1 MAEDADPFYCFCCY
15 KVRKDEQVAALMD
28 LVNSLKEDIV
38 ALKTAVAARPPLPC
52 TPALP
57 TDQVSKD
64 TVTEKPSAMNGE
76 PNSHTPPN
84 VSRGSYTDKK
94 FNVILYGINECQ
106 PGMSKLSR
114 LQSDLASVVSVL
126 STIDSSIHIQ
136 SIKDCFRLGKF
147 SPGKPRPR
155 PILVRFIR
163 IAEVTSILSRKGK
176 LSRPYSIKPD
186 MSYEQRLRESVIMKE
201 RWSLI
206 QSGIDRKDIKIKDD
220 RLFVH
225 NKLHGQV
232 KNKKFHPDCAT
243 SVLSSPDTLDTPR
256 NSVDGTSIVEGNL
269 QSCCHVHN
277 LVQSITPSV
286 NTMIPVSSSQSISV
300 DDNLPPPSLNSSPTN
315 VPPPVAQSNSGQP
328 QS

>member
-1 MAEDADPFYCFCCY
+1 M
-15 KVRKDEQVAALMD
+15 
-28 LVNSLKEDIV
+28 NS
-38 ALKTAVAARPPLPC
+38 
-52 TPALP
+52 
-57 TDQVSKD
+57 
-64 TVTEKPSAMNGE
+64 E

-114 LQSDLASVVSVL
+114 LESDLASVVSVL

-147 SPGKPRPR
+147 SPGKSRPR

-206 QSGIDRKDIKIKDD
+206 QSGIDRKDIKIRMIDF
-220 RLFVH
+220 LFTINCMVKSKIKNFILIVQRQFCLPQIPLIHLGILLMVH
-225 NKLHGQV
+225 LLWRET
-232 KNKKFHPDCAT
+232 F
-243 SVLSSPDTLDTPR
+243 
-256 NSVDGTSIVEGNL
+256 
-269 QSCCHVHN
+269 N
-277 LVQSITPSV
+277 LVIMFT
-286 NTMIPVSSSQSISV
+286 ILFSQSHHLS
-300 DDNLPPPSLNSSPTN
+300 T
-315 VPPPVAQSNSGQP
+315 Q
-328 QS
+328 